1 MDYLL
6 LISSVLAGG
15 GRSLFVKGCN
25 KSIENAAQL
34 FFCTFLSSLIAGI
47 LIASSGTGDLMIPD
61 RRTVLFAVLFASAN
75 IMVDICNM
83 QAIKTGSYALSS
95 VFLSSNFIIPSLSGA
110 FFWNEPISGSQIIG
124 LVLIVVALVIVTATK
139 DDLTAGSAKW
149 GLLAFGSLV
158 FGGCIG
164 LVQKSYCMSAR
175 NVNLTLMLVI
185 ACIIKTIFAFI
196 CFSVSSLKQY
206 GKMIFSPKNKH
217 FIMYVMG
224 MSVCMAYVMKAN
236 LYLSGA
242 LPSMI
247 TFPCLNGGEI
257 LVTTLCS
264 VAIVKE
270 KLSARKIL
278 GIAAIICGIVLSG
291 NIVNLLHGLG

>member
-6 LISSVLAGG
+6 LISSVLAGS

-25 KSIENAAQL
+25 KSIENTAQL

-47 LIASSGTGDLMIPD
+47 LIALSGISDLMISD
-61 RRTVLFAVLFASAN
+61 RRTVLFASLFAVAN
-75 IMVDICNM
+75 ILVDICNM

-110 FFWNEPISGSQIIG
+110 IFWNEPVSGGQIVG
-124 LVLIVVALVIVTATK
+124 LVLIVTALIIVTTTK
-139 DDLTAGSAKW
+139 DNVTASSAKW
-149 GLLAFGSLV
+149 GIFAFGSLI

-164 LVQKSYCMSAR
+164 LIQKSYCMSAL

-185 ACIIKTIFAFI
+185 AFIIKTIFAFI
-196 CFSVSSLKQY
+196 CFSFFSLKQY
-206 GKMIFSPKNKH
+206 GKMKFRPANKH
-217 FIMYVMG
+217 FMLCAMG
-224 MSVCMAYVMKAN
+224 MSACMAYVMKAN

-264 VAIVKE
+264 VVIFKE

-278 GIAAIICGIVLSG
+278 GIVVTICGIVLSG